1 MASLTLDDGGFFSP
15 VPTLF
20 LDADGLINDFNIALQ
35 VLFDPEA
42 VPYRLE
48 PAAQWRRRIGGHA
61 EGRFLPDPEELCP
74 PCIEDPSSVD
84 DRNRGVQRSESCG
97 YQSARFGWTSLNRT
111 VVSRLNAQT
120 GCDGGTLFYWDI
132 TAIERESAF
141 RAKINW
147 EQQKQQIWESYAFS
161 YDRVLPMLP
170 FYTEVVERH
179 VAAMARPD
187 VEAVL
192 DMGAGTGPVT
202 VALLERGSKISALD
216 LNRAML
222 NKLRAKLAHRES
234 GNVTIIEQNA
244 EHLPQFGDGTMDGV
258 SVLLAFYDMA
268 DPHSALAEALRVLR
282 PGGTIVVTE
291 PKNTFSLSP
300 LLEFAE
306 RHMRAEGLYEELEPH
321 WDRVM
326 NANLALDPVARKSAL
341 RAELL
346 FKTLREAG
354 FQDLEMEDSHLG
366 NCATVSGRKGQ

>member
-15 VPTLF
+15 VPTLI

-48 PAAQWRRRIGGHA
+48 PAAQWRQRIGDHA
-61 EGRFLPDPEELCP
+61 EGRFLPDPRELRP
-74 PCIEDPSSVD
+74 PCIETSGSID
-84 DRNRGVQRSESCG
+84 DRSRGLPRSEPCG
-97 YQSARFGWTSLNRT
+97 YQSPRYGWTSLNRT
-111 VVSRLNAQT
+111 VVSRLDART
-120 GCDGGTLFYWDI
+120 GYHDGTLFYWDV
-132 TAIERESAF
+132 TAIEQEAEF
-141 RAKINW
+141 RIKMNW

-161 YDRVLPMLP
+161 YDRVLPVLP

-187 VEAVL
+187 VETVL
-192 DMGAGTGPVT
+192 DMGAGTGSVT
-202 VALLERGSKISALD
+202 VALLERGRKVTALD

-222 NKLRAKLAHRES
+222 KKLRAKLAHHVS
-234 GNVTIIEQNA
+234 ASLTIIEQNA
-244 EHLPQFGDGTMDGV
+244 EHLPQFRDGTMDGV

-268 DPHSALAEALRVLR
+268 DPHSALDEAIRVLK

-291 PKNTFSLSP
+291 PKNAFSLSP

-306 RHMRAEGLYEELEPH
+306 RHMKSEGLYEELAPH

-326 NANLALDPVARKSAL
+326 NANLALDPIARKSAL

-346 FKTLREAG
+346 FETLREAG
-354 FQDLEMEDSHLG
+354 FQDVEIKDSHLG
-366 NCATVSGRKGQ
+366 NCATVSGQKGR